1 MLKVYIGVV
10 RLQDGRDFIIM
21 VDGEPQPVGDSVKQV
36 MEEIWGEGDID
47 VSSEGVDF
55 TEFTHARNQSRG
67 GPDGYVLSC
76 EVGSLKRMNFAIQYA
91 RRLHHL
97 NPDEAQ
103 E

>member
-21 VDGEPQPVGDSVKQV
+21 VDGEPQPVGDSVRHV
-36 MEEIWGEGDID
+36 MEEIWGEGDIE

-55 TEFTHARNQSRG
+55 TEFTHSKNKGRN

-97 NPDEAQ
+97 NPDEKTD
-103 E
+103 